1 MNFEELDSITRKW
14 MLEEFNK
21 EWSQKNHYES
31 KNLNEEG
38 LIAFP
43 ELMKKAIQNGTIE
56 SLTKG
61 LSKPS
66 LWNSTKTRRAKSG
79 TISMKLNPQT
89 ESKMLAHSEFNTWYT
104 RGFARRLLEE
114 NENECEV
121 YRADKAAQP
130 HCECTSLEGTKQPVE
145 KIYNGH
151 RKKYFPKDNPTAFS
165 IPSVVYCHHTIRRAI
180 KENQ

>member
-1 MNFEELDSITRKW
+1 M
-14 MLEEFNK
+14 
-21 EWSQKNHYES
+21 
-31 KNLNEEG
+31 
-38 LIAFP
+38 
-43 ELMKKAIQNGTIE
+43 E
-56 SLTKG
+56 SLAQQLYRQIEHGDQEHREWLKEAVFNFFDG
-61 LSKPS
+61 KPCP
-66 LWNSTKTRRAKSG
+66 LPRGSG
-79 TISMKLNPQT
+79 TKDRLYREI
-89 ESKMLAHSEFNTWYT
+89 E
-104 RGFARRLLEE
+104 RLLEE